1 MPGNIQ
7 RISAC
12 LWFDHQAEEAA
23 NFYTSIFANSGID
36 KVTRYGKEA
45 AAISGRP
52 EGSVLTVVF
61 RLDGQEFT
69 ALNGGPM
76 FKFSEAI
83 SFVVNCD
90 SQGEVD
96 HFWDRLSAG
105 GDPDAQRC
113 GWLKDRYGVSWQ
125 IVPGVL
131 IELMNDPDPEK
142 AQRVTAAMLEMKKIE
157 IEALRRAHEGWARE

>member
-23 NFYTSIFANSGID
+23 NFYTSIFDNSGID

-61 RLDGQEFT
+61 RLDGLEFT

-83 SFVVNCD
+83 SFVVHCD
-90 SQGEVD
+90 SQDEVD

-142 AQRVTAAMLEMKKIE
+142 AQRVTAAMLEMKKID
-157 IEALRRAHEGWARE
+157 IEALRRAHGGRASD